1 MVGNIYIVF
10 GIQVVKNQF
19 FGVQS
24 LTFENNIQII
34 CVFIVMPRSKVETI
48 SKGRS
53 YKKNKP
59 DPESSDSDTQY
70 ETMSDDD
77 EEEDDDSS
85 YYPSSSND

>member
-1 MVGNIYIVF
+1 
-10 GIQVVKNQF
+10 
-19 FGVQS
+19 
-24 LTFENNIQII
+24 
-34 CVFIVMPRSKVETI
+34 MPRSKVETI

-77 EEEDDDSS
+77 DEEEDDDSS
-85 YYPSSSND
+85 YYPSSSNDSSDYYLKKHKKGKKMNEEDVSDFKNMIS